1 MKEQGIF
8 WPFRLLIAALMAFVV
23 LVLILGAI
31 NYFNS
36 LKVQVSMERL
46 ASGFDNAW
54 GAITTPD
61 KPEKGLKKE
70 ENLTIPETTISS
82 EFFAMRFNLKRECI
96 EFQAIKKSPF
106 KVSSNGLSV
115 NVKRESLTD
124 VYFLCVYKAGPECKE
139 RCYISF
145 GIKPEIS

>member
-1 MKEQGIF
+1 MF
-8 WPFRLLIAALMAFVV
+8 WPFRLLIAALMTFVV
-23 LVLILGAI
+23 LVLIIGAI
-31 NYFNS
+31 NYFNG

-82 EFFAMRFNLKRECI
+82 EFFARRFNLKRECI
-96 EFQAIKKSPF
+96 EFQAITKSPF
-106 KVSSNGLSV
+106 KVSSSGLSV
-115 NVKRESLTD
+115 KVKQESVTN
-124 VYFLCVYKAGPECKE
+124 VYFLCVYENDPECEE

-145 GIKPEIS
+145 GKKPEVP